1 MKNLLKKAVL
11 NILKNLAKKK
21 LKKIDAPVIGITGS
35 VGKTTCK
42 EMIFE
47 VLQKKY
53 KVLKSSKSYNTE
65 FGLLLT
71 ILHQKSGF
79 SSPFS
84 WLLIIFKSFL
94 RTYFVKD
101 DYDYIVLEMGV
112 DKPGDMDFLTS
123 VVKPD
128 IALITAIKP
137 VHLDA
142 GQFSTV
148 QAIAA
153 EKKKIF
159 DGLKKSGIALINKDD
174 QNISPVITENLALK
188 TITFS
193 VNSEADIKVNSFKQK
208 EEGLEFTVSYKDEDQ
223 AFKTN
228 LYGKYHLSLLL
239 PAILTGYL
247 TGVPPGDIFEAVKD
261 FKLPPGRMSLIKGIK
276 NTLILDSSYNASPNA
291 VAEALKILDFFG
303 KKRDKRRIFVFG
315 NMNELGNSS
324 KEHHMRTGQL
334 IPDYAD
340 VLFTVGDDVVYAASA
355 ANKAGM
361 PSENIYSS
369 KTAVQAAKK
378 YKEIIEEGDIIL
390 AKGSQNNVFLEI
402 FIKEIMAD
410 PSQAEEI
417 LVRQGKK
424 WKNIKPL

>member
-1 MKNLLKKAVL
+1 
-11 NILKNLAKKK
+11 
-21 LKKIDAPVIGITGS
+21 
-35 VGKTTCK
+35 
-42 EMIFE
+42 
-47 VLQKKY
+47 
-53 KVLKSSKSYNTE
+53 
-65 FGLLLT
+65 
-71 ILHQKSGF
+71 
-79 SSPFS
+79 
-84 WLLIIFKSFL
+84 
-94 RTYFVKD
+94 
-101 DYDYIVLEMGV
+101 
-112 DKPGDMDFLTS
+112 
-123 VVKPD
+123 
-128 IALITAIKP
+128 
-137 VHLDA
+137 
-142 GQFSTV
+142 
-148 QAIAA
+148 
-153 EKKKIF
+153 
-159 DGLKKSGIALINKDD
+159 
-174 QNISPVITENLALK
+174 
-188 TITFS
+188 
-193 VNSEADIKVNSFKQK
+193 
-208 EEGLEFTVSYKDEDQ
+208 
-223 AFKTN
+223 
-228 LYGKYHLSLLL
+228 
-239 PAILTGYL
+239 
-247 TGVPPGDIFEAVKD
+247 
-261 FKLPPGRMSLIKGIK
+261 MSLIKGIK